1 MLIPRRFWINGTVAI
16 GLAVVLLVFSARAW
30 AADDVKQDVTEPQ
43 RLELVVDKAFVL
55 PIPEPVR
62 ESDQVRVTI
71 ASPEIADFL
80 FIPSMHKGVR
90 PKYVYIK
97 GKKPGMTNM
106 TLWIGERV
114 VAVYDLEVTYGVLRL
129 KQNLHE
135 ILPDEKDIRVF
146 ATHDSVVLSG
156 TVSSEENLSEVLAL
170 ARAMTAEQ
178 QIVNLMQ
185 VSGVH
190 QVMLE
195 VTIAEVSRSVVKSLG
210 INFNWVNSK
219 GEFFIGVIGALAGWR
234 DSDVNQGSGAE
245 EGGQFYPGGPVGANT
260 ASANAAFRFNAPY
273 GQVTGIVDFLKGN
286 GLIKILAEPNLIA
299 LSGQTASFLAG
310 GEFPIPQVDRFGN
323 TGVIYRPFGIELA
336 FTPTVLNEDRISIKV
351 APAVSDL
358 DYSIST
364 NISGAN
370 VPGLST
376 RKAQTIVEL
385 GDGQSFAIA
394 GLLKENA
401 REAVQKYPILG
412 DLPILGALFSSKT
425 FQTQETELLIL
436 VTPHLVKP
444 LDVASQPL
452 PTDYYIYPDDAEFY
466 LWGILGKSK
475 GSVPAENGGL
485 DGEFG
490 HIFTK

>member
-1 MLIPRRFWINGTVAI
+1 MLMPKRFWINGTVAI
-16 GLAVVLLVFSARAW
+16 GLAVILLVFSARAW
-30 AADDVKQDVTEPQ
+30 AADDVQQDITKPQ

-62 ESDQVRVTI
+62 ESEKVRVTI

-80 FIPSMHKGVR
+80 FIPAMGKGVR

-129 KQNLHE
+129 KENLHE
-135 ILPDEKDIRVF
+135 ILPEEKDIRIF
-146 ATHDSVVLSG
+146 ATHDSIVLSG
-156 TVSSEENLSEVLAL
+156 TVSSTENLSEVLAL
-170 ARAMTAEQ
+170 TQAMTTEQ
-178 QIVNLMQ
+178 KIVNLMQ
-185 VSGVH
+185 VTGVH

-195 VTIAEVSRSVVKSLG
+195 VTIAEVSRSVVKSYG
-210 INFNWVNSK
+210 INFNWVNDQ
-219 GEFFIGVIGALAGWR
+219 GEFFIGVIGALASWR
-234 DSDVNQGSGAE
+234 DSDLNAGGGSDT
-245 EGGQFYPGGPVGANT
+245 GGLFSPKGPVGANT

-323 TGVIYRPFGIELA
+323 TGVTYKAFGIELA

-351 APAVSDL
+351 MPSVSEL
-358 DYSIST
+358 DFSIST
-364 NISGAN
+364 NIAGAN

-376 RKAQTIVEL
+376 RNASTIVEL

-412 DLPILGALFSSKT
+412 DLPVLGALFSSKT
-425 FQTQETELLIL
+425 FQTQETELIIL

-444 LDVASQPL
+444 LDIANQSL

-466 LWGILGKSK
+466 LWGILGKSQ
-475 GSVPAENGGL
+475 GNIPADNGGL

>member
-1 MLIPRRFWINGTVAI
+1 MLMPRRFWIKGTVAV
-16 GLAVVLLVFSARAW
+16 GLAVVLLVFSARAF
-30 AADDVKQDVTEPQ
+30 AADDMQQDVTKPQ

-62 ESDQVRVTI
+62 ESEKVRVTI

-80 FIPSMHKGVR
+80 FIPGMGKGVR
-90 PKYVYIK
+90 PKFIYLK
-97 GKKPGMTNM
+97 GKKPGMTNL
-106 TLWIGERV
+106 TLWIGERLV
-114 VAVYDLEVTYGVLRL
+114 GVYDLEVTYGVLRL
-129 KQNLHE
+129 KENLHE

-146 ATHDSVVLSG
+146 ATHDSIVLSG
-156 TVSSEENLSEVLAL
+156 MVSSTENLSEVLAL
-170 ARAMTAEQ
+170 AQAMTTEQ
-178 QIVNLMQ
+178 KIVNLMQ
-185 VSGVH
+185 VTGIH

-195 VTIAEVSRSVVKSLG
+195 VTIAEISRSVVKSFG
-210 INFNWVNSK
+210 INFNWVNSQ
-219 GEFFIGVIGALAGWR
+219 GEFFIGVIGALASWR
-234 DSDVNQGSGAE
+234 DSDLNSAGGDDT
-245 EGGQFYPGGPVGANT
+245 GGQFRLGGPVGANT

-273 GQVTGIVDFLKGN
+273 GQVTGVVDFLKGN

-336 FTPTVLNEDRISIKV
+336 FTPVVLNQDRISIKV
-351 APAVSDL
+351 MPAVSDL

-376 RKAQTIVEL
+376 RKASTIVEL

-425 FQTQETELLIL
+425 FQTQETELMII

-444 LDVASQPL
+444 LDVAQQSL

-475 GSVPAENGGL
+475 GDVPSDDVGL